1 MDRQNR
7 IIMQHIEYQCFKD
20 FPDQIFLINYKVILS
35 DSQDKMIKYFLII
48 TKIYELFIWEIL
60 SSKYN
65 KVYEAT

>member
-7 IIMQHIEYQCFKD
+7 IIMQYAEYQCFKD

-35 DSQDKMIKYFLII
+35 DSQDKLIKYFLII

-65 KVYEAT
+65 KVYETT

>member
-7 IIMQHIEYQCFKD
+7 IIMQYVEYQCFKD

-35 DSQDKMIKYFLII
+35 DSQDKLIKYFLII

-65 KVYEAT
+65 KVYETT